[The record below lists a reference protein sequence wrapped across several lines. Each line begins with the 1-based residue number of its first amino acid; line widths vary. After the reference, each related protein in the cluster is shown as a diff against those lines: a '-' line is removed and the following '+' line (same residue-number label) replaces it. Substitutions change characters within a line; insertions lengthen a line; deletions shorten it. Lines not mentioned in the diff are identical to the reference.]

1 MKSTPEPQIK
11 PQTSDFG
18 RAQKSSGISGTQKS
32 ESDFGRF
39 STGDDT
45 PLDMLFAGENAS
57 PSDVI
62 KELFAE
68 LKVKARTDLSARQ
81 ISKISRVYYLA
92 ELLKMPELTRLM
104 NEFITLRISK
114 DRSSRKEFVEGLKAK
129 LDNQMMQMQSPMLR
143 NQYGK

>member
-1 MKSTPEPQIK
+1 MKEQK
-11 PQTSDFG
+11 SDFG
-18 RAQKSSGISGTQKS
+18 SFEGSGV
-32 ESDFGRF
+32 
-39 STGDDT
+39 DT
-45 PLDMLFAGENAS
+45 PLDMLFAGENSNA
-57 PSDVI
+57 SDVI

-68 LKVKARTDLSARQ
+68 MKVKARTDLSARQ
-81 ISKISRVYYLA
+81 ISKIARVYYLA

-129 LDNQMMQMQSPMLR
+129 LDNQMNMMQTPMLR